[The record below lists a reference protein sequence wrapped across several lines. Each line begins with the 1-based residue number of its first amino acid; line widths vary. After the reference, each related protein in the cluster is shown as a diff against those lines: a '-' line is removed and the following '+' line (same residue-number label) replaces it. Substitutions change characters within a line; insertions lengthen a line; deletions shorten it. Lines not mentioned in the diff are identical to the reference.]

1 MIIKKIMKANI
12 VRHERYE
19 ERIKESNIKKMRLSF
34 KEQDQMQIEKQKGGK
49 LTLQILPPKFTLR
62 DRQTQ
67 TLQPVIC
74 SYAAFVVVLDLMFW
88 TFVDSSI

>member
-34 KEQDQMQIEKQKGGK
+34 KEQDQM
-49 LTLQILPPKFTLR
+49 
-62 DRQTQ
+62 
-67 TLQPVIC
+67 
-74 SYAAFVVVLDLMFW
+74 
-88 TFVDSSI
+88 